1 MKKRKIL
8 NICLFSIAL
17 FFSFIALTSAEG
29 CILGAETTKDV
40 KGALRIFQII
50 APIALLG
57 FTIIDAI
64 KAVNSGG
71 SFHFADGGDM
81 PTQKLVSRFV
91 KRMIGVLLLFI
102 LPTLINWLFIFIGIW
117 GEGEGCDL
125 TDGKKTPTKVY
136 QCYQCNGNGSIKKWK
151 TSSDA
156 DSDCPSAYHVTNESE
171 DSCKPHQCY
180 QCNGNASIK
189 KWKYSSDAD
198 SDCPSGYH
206 VFNATQAECK

>member
-117 GEGEGCDL
+117 GKGEGCDL
-125 TDGKKTPTKVY
+125 TDKTTTPSDPSGCYSIAGGYTWGKQSEYESVGMRVENEKCGRNEHGAKY
-136 QCYQCNGNGSIKKWK
+136 ECYQCNSNSSVKKWK
-151 TSSDA
+151 ATSDA
-156 DSDCPSAYHVTNESE
+156 DSDCSSAYHIIGG
-171 DSCKPHQCY
+171 Y
-180 QCNGNASIK
+180 Q
-189 KWKYSSDAD
+189 
-198 SDCPSGYH
+198 SDC
-206 VFNATQAECK
+206 K

>member
-17 FFSFIALTSAEG
+17 FFCFIALTSAEG
-29 CILGAETTKDV
+29 CVLGEETTKDV

-64 KAVNSGG
+64 KAINSGG

-81 PTQKLVSRFV
+81 PAQKLVSRFV
-91 KRMIGVLLLFI
+91 KRMIGVLL
-102 LPTLINWLFIFIGIW
+102 LFIFIGIW

-151 TSSDA
+151 TNSDA
-156 DSDCPSAYHVTNESE
+156 DDACPSAYHVTNDTE

-180 QCNGNASIK
+180 QCNGNSSIK
-189 KWKYSSDAD
+189 KWKYNSDAD
-198 SDCPSGYH
+198 SDCPSAYH
-206 VFNATQAECK
+206 IFNATQAECK